1 MSSKPSAKIS
11 SKTTKASQQVYELLR
26 QRILALELAPGERL
40 NEKDLAA
47 EFDLSRTPVHEAVQ
61 RLTEEGLI
69 EIRPRSGTFVARIP
83 VHELEEAMLVR
94 TALELAM
101 IERAAQ
107 QLTPAAL
114 TRLEDCLAEQ
124 RRCAKAADQP
134 GFHRADEAFHAL
146 LAELAGFPGVWRT
159 IAQAKTQV
167 DRFRRLTLPLQGRMQ
182 EVIAEHAAVVEAL
195 QVSNP
200 EKAMAAMRR
209 HLDHVLPAIA
219 LTRALQPDYFVNRK
233 T

>member
-1 MSSKPSAKIS
+1 MNSSSSPSA
-11 SKTTKASQQVYELLR
+11 TKASQQVYDMLR

-47 EFDLSRTPVHEAVQ
+47 EFELSRTPVHEAVQ

-69 EIRPRSGTFVARIP
+69 EIRPRSGTFVSRIP

-101 IERAAQ
+101 IERAAER
-107 QLTPAAL
+107 LTPAAMAKL
-114 TRLEDCLAEQ
+114 DELLNEQ
-124 RRCAKAADQP
+124 RRCAEATDQP
-134 GFHRADEAFHAL
+134 GFHRADEGFHAT

-182 EVIAEHAAVVEAL
+182 EVIAEHAAVVEGLRSGSA
-195 QVSNP
+195 
-200 EKAMAAMRR
+200 EAAMAAMRR

-219 LTRALQPDYFVNRK
+219 LTRALQPDYFVNIK
-233 T
+233 A

>member
-1 MSSKPSAKIS
+1 MSSS
-11 SKTTKASQQVYELLR
+11 SSNNTKASLQVYETLR

-40 NEKDLAA
+40 NEKDIAA
-47 EFDLSRTPVHEAVQ
+47 EFELSRTPVHEAVQ

-69 EIRPRSGTFVARIP
+69 EILPRSGTFVARIP

-107 QLTPAAL
+107 RLTPAAL
-114 TRLEDCLAEQ
+114 TRLDELLSEQ
-124 RRCAKAADQP
+124 RRCAETTDQP
-134 GFHRADEAFHAL
+134 GFHRADEAFHAQ

-167 DRFRRLTLPLQGRMQ
+167 DRFRRLTLPIQGRMQ
-182 EVIAEHAAVVEAL
+182 EVIAEHAAVVEGLRSGSA
-195 QVSNP
+195 
-200 EKAMAAMRR
+200 ETAMAAMRR

-219 LTRALQPDYFVNRK
+219 LTRALQPDYFINLRA
-233 T
+233 